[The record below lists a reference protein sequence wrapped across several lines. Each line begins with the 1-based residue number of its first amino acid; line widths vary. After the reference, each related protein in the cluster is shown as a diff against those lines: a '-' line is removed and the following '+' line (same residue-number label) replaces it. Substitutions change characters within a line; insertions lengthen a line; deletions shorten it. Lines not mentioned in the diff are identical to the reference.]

1 MAFAEVLRVV
11 RGLIEAMAPPLS
23 LIRKRIGYHADD
35 WPRLIRFLNDGRIGV
50 YKVLRQNFI
59 RPFVVGIKAWLF
71 SNTPAV
77 AHSVIDHFASRVHLD
92 TERSAC
98 R

>member
-11 RGLIEAMAPPLS
+11 RGLIEAMAPPLL

-35 WPRLIRFLNDGRIGV
+35 WPRLIRFLNDGRISGC
-50 YKVLRQNFI
+50 KVLRQNFI
-59 RPFVVGIKAWLF
+59 RPFVVDRKAWLF
-71 SNTPAV
+71 SSTPVV
-77 AHSVIDHFASRVHLD
+77 AHSVMDIFSSRVHFD